1 MDSGK
6 FKAGDGE
13 MNDRKQKK
21 SRPRQKNEE
30 AILAAAEEVFA
41 ELGFAG
47 ATTSLI
53 AGRAGIP
60 KANLHY
66 YFPTKEALYR
76 TVTNK
81 IFTIWLE
88 AAKTFD
94 DCDDPADALARYI
107 RAKMN
112 ISLRHPLGSRVWTQ
126 EIMQGGPQI
135 QDFLEQT
142 LKSWTASRII
152 IIERWIAEGKIDA
165 VNPNYLLYMI
175 WATTQ
180 HYADYAHQIYTLN
193 DGRPLS
199 DEQLEE
205 AQQTV
210 INIILRGIGLSPG

>member
-1 MDSGK
+1 MTV
-6 FKAGDGE
+6 
-13 MNDRKQKK
+13 NDKQQNK
-21 SRPRQKNEE
+21 SKPRRKNEE
-30 AILAAAEEVFA
+30 AILTAAEEVFA

-53 AGRAGIP
+53 AQRAGIP

-76 TVTNK
+76 TVTSR

-94 DCDDPADALARYI
+94 DCDDPADALSRYI

-112 ISLRHPLGSRVWTQ
+112 ISFKYPLGSKVWAQ
-126 EIMQGGPQI
+126 EIMHGAPQI
-135 QDFLEQT
+135 QDFLDQT
-142 LKSWTASRII
+142 LKSWTASRVI
-152 IIERWIAEGKIDA
+152 IIERWIAEGKINPVA
-165 VNPNYLLYMI
+165 PNYLLYMI

-180 HYADYAHQIYTLN
+180 HYADYAHQIATLN

-199 DEQLEE
+199 DEQMEV

-210 INIILRGIGLSPG
+210 INIILRGIGLSSEEP